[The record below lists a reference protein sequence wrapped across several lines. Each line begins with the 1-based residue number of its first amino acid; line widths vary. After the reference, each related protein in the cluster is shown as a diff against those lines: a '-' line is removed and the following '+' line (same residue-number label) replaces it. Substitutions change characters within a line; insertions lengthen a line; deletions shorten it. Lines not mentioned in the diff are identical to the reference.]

1 MFTKFLL
8 GLVSFY
14 QKAISPHTIG
24 ACRFVPT
31 CSEYM
36 RIALERH
43 GALKGLWLGIRRI
56 LRCHPFSSGGFD
68 PVPEASET
76 KIRRN

>member
-1 MFTKFLL
+1 MLKKFLL

-24 ACRFVPT
+24 ACRFRPT

-36 RIALERH
+36 RIALERY
-43 GALKGLWLGIRRI
+43 GAFKGLWLGIKRI

-68 PVPEASET
+68 PVPEAPET
-76 KIRRN
+76 TIRRK